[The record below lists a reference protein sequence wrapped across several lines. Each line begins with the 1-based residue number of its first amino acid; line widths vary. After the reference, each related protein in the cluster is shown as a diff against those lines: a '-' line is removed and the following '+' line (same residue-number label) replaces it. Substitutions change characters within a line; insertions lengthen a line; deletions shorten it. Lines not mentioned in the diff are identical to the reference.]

1 MLWQDE
7 GIVYLK
13 QRLLMFK
20 CDPFHYE
27 LHDVREYVIDYR
39 IRIIQQHHHRF
50 EHLYLKE
57 IEQLQTAI
65 SIRPDTN
72 EDIETYEEDSLMEI
86 EFVLLRMHRV
96 STLMAV
102 FAFFESSLF
111 SICASLQLRQQNQLM
126 PSDISGSG
134 INKFRKYLQKVCGIS
149 FNRLEK
155 EWSFL
160 TDLAAIRNCLAHCDG
175 DLRRYKHRQQ
185 VEAIANRSPEIS
197 IEEEH
202 LVTLTKSF
210 VDQAISHTE
219 VLLKGIA
226 HQAYSASSQS

>member
-1 MLWQDE
+1 MTKF
-7 GIVYLK
+7 K
-13 QRLLMFK
+13 QS
-20 CDPFHYE
+20 PYYYE

-57 IEQLQTAI
+57 IEQLQTSI
-65 SIRPDTN
+65 SIRPETN
-72 EDIETYEEDSLMEI
+72 KDIETYEEDSLMEI
-86 EFVLLRMHRV
+86 EFILLRMHRV

-111 SICASLQLRQQNQLM
+111 SICTSLQLRQRNQLM
-126 PSDISGSG
+126 PSDISGRG

-155 EWSFL
+155 EWSFF

-175 DLRRYKHRQQ
+175 DLRRYKYRQQ

-210 VDQAISHTE
+210 VDKAISHTE

-226 HQAYSASSQS
+226 HQAY